1 MVLDILKRG
10 IVRKSI
16 QEKFNVLFRCA
27 HASELSIALTA
38 VQSHSRNSIPGFAEA
53 HLGLDLIQKWIIKR
67 LHELIDDGV

>member
-27 HASELSIALTA
+27 HTSELSIALTA
-38 VQSHSRNSIPGFAEA
+38 VQSHSRNLIPGFAEA